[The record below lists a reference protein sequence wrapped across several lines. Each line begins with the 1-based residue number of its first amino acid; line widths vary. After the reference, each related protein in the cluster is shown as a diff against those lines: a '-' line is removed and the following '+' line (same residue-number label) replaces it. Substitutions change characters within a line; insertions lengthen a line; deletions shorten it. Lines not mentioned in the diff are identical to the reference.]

1 MTDRFD
7 RHLAPWT
14 TAIRSA
20 GNPADAEAL
29 LECFALTVTEEWPTA
44 LTDIEQ
50 LEDWTHEGL
59 VAFSLA
65 AKAPPGCVPEGSASP
80 GGEGWTPSFLITLR
94 GMALVG
100 RLAMACEQAL
110 HLEDRKTAISMM
122 RLMSREWLH
131 LKGENAIEQALRD
144 IGGLD

>member
-7 RHLAPWT
+7 RHLARW
-14 TAIRSA
+14 AAVIRSA
-20 GNPADAEAL
+20 PDPAAAEKL
-29 LECFALTVTEEWPTA
+29 LECFAITVNEDWPTE
-44 LTDIEQ
+44 LTEIEQ

-59 VAFSLA
+59 IAFALS

-80 GGEGWTPSFLITLR
+80 DAGWTPSFLITLR
-94 GMALVG
+94 GMTLVG
-100 RLAMACEQAL
+100 KLALACEQAL

-131 LKGENAIEQALRD
+131 LKGENAIEQALRE

>member
-7 RHLAPWT
+7 RHLARW
-14 TAIRSA
+14 AAVIRSA
-20 GNPADAEAL
+20 PDPAAAEKL
-29 LECFALTVTEEWPTA
+29 LECFATTVNEDWPTA
-44 LTDIEQ
+44 LTEIEQ
-50 LEDWTHEGL
+50 LEDWTHPGL

-80 GGEGWTPSFLITLR
+80 GCEGWTPSFLITLR

-110 HLEDRKTAISMM
+110 HLEDRKTAVQMM
-122 RLMSREWLH
+122 RLMSREWMH
-131 LKGENAIEQALRD
+131 LKGENAIEQALGE

>member
-14 TAIRSA
+14 AAIRSA

-29 LECFALTVTEEWPTA
+29 LECFAQTVTEDWPTE
-44 LTDIEQ
+44 LTEFEQ
-50 LEDWTHEGL
+50 LEDWTHPGL

-80 GGEGWTPSFLITLR
+80 DEGWTPSFLITLR

-110 HLEDRKTAISMM
+110 QLEDRKTAVQMM
-122 RLMSREWLH
+122 RLMSREWMH
-131 LKGENAIEQALRD
+131 LKGENAIEQALGE